1 MVRSPLSKE
10 QLACVS
16 GSISNPSL
24 SCILPETWHLSI
36 SDRWTKVPAAQQDS
50 VTQSPAGPVSLKF
63 VPRNV

>member
-1 MVRSPLSKE
+1 MVRSQLSKE
-10 QLACVS
+10 QLARVS

-36 SDRWTKVPAAQQDS
+36 SDPTKVPAAQQDS